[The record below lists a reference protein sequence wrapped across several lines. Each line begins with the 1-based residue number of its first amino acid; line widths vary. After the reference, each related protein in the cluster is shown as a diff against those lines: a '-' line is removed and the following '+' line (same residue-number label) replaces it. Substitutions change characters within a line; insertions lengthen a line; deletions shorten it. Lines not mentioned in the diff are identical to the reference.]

1 MSAAIN
7 QMTAADRGA
16 YEHAERQPTAVL
28 LAQRRNAL
36 LELAHI
42 ADLAERPETWT
53 AAERFEAQYSPQ
65 RAANAYRR
73 LNAATHALA
82 LRDELPTT

>member
-7 QMTAADRGA
+7 QMSAADRGA
-16 YEHAERQPTAVL
+16 YEHAERQPTEVL

-53 AAERFEAQYSPQ
+53 EAERYEAQYSPQ
-65 RAANAYRR
+65 RSVNVYRK

-82 LRDELPTT
+82 ARGLI